1 MSEPIHVS
9 LDFFAA
15 EVESFPG
22 TVLIDF
28 WAEWCMPCRMMAP
41 IFEDLAKSRD
51 DAKFCKVNVDE
62 NPDLAMKFGIDAIP
76 AIVAVKGGRYLD
88 KSVGYTDRDKLE
100 SFLEENL

>member
-1 MSEPIHVS
+1 MSEPIHVTQET
-9 LDFFAA
+9 FAA
-15 EVESFPG
+15 EVESYSG

-51 DAKFCKVNVDE
+51 DAKFCKVDVDA
-62 NPDLAMKFGIDAIP
+62 NPNLAMKFGIDAIP
-76 AIVAVKGGRYLD
+76 AIVAVKNGKYLD

-100 SFLEENL
+100 SFLEANL